1 MTADE
6 RRRAILEAL
15 CVRRH
20 ETREN
25 LAFEF
30 GVSKSTIEHDVLR
43 LSLEYPIYTARGNG
57 GGIRVARGFRPD
69 RKYLSGKQAELLEKL
84 SVKLSGEEREVMN
97 SILRTFRMPKR
108 RTRYDDP
115 RRQKRSSGRAL
126 LLFAQGRVR

>member
-1 MTADE
+1 MRVTADE

-97 SILRTFRMPKR
+97 SILRTFRMPKKE
-108 RTRYDDP
+108 DE
-115 RRQKRSSGRAL
+115 
-126 LLFAQGRVR
+126 V